1 MLEEREEW
9 IIIQRLI
16 FETLPFHPRL
26 AMEIEL
32 TIKNYRCFPDSRPAR
47 LTIKPGF
54 TSLIGV
60 NNSGK
65 SALLKFFYEFRQTF
79 NQLCAPQSLVTALK
93 QERDVSAQGVTD
105 PRTIFCNKN
114 DRDIEI
120 HINIPSDGHAAGYI
134 SGSDEQVTLVFPKL
148 LILKV
153 AKNPLRFSALLHL
166 TNGEKVGPGFL
177 TVDKARETPAGWGI
191 TLSSSKDIIHITNV
205 EKILDALSG
214 TIYIGPFRNALN
226 SSTGQYFDINV
237 GQTFIQGWRT
247 YKTGKLIEHRETI
260 YRLTKDIQRIFDFKE
275 FEINASEDGT
285 TLVIF
290 INGKSFDLFD
300 IGSGISQFIVVL
312 ASAAFRNPSYI
323 LIDEPE
329 LNLHPALQLDFLTT
343 LTSYAREGILFA
355 THNMGLA
362 RSSSDTIYSLR
373 KIDEGESELRPFE
386 LTTRLPEFLGE
397 LSFSGY
403 QELGFDKVLLVEG
416 RTDVRTIQQ
425 FLRIWKMDHKLV
437 LLPLGGKTL
446 INASSVAELQEVRRI
461 SPNIYALIDSEKRSD
476 GAALEPSREAFVRSC
491 QKVGINVKVL
501 DRRATENYLT
511 DAAIKKVKG
520 PKYRALGEFESLEG
534 VSPNWSKEENWR
546 IAHEMTESDLI
557 NTDLGQFL
565 KSLQ

>member
-1 MLEEREEW
+1 
-9 IIIQRLI
+9 
-16 FETLPFHPRL
+16 
-26 AMEIEL
+26 MEIDL

-47 LTIKPGF
+47 LVIKPGF
-54 TSLIGV
+54 SSFLGI

-65 SALLKFFYEFRQTF
+65 SALLKFFYEFRHLF
-79 NQLCAPQSLVTALK
+79 HELRAPQSFLTSLK
-93 QERDVSAQGVTD
+93 QERDISVQGVTD

-114 DRDIEI
+114 NRNIEI
-120 HINIPSDGHAAGYI
+120 QISLPSDRRTASFI
-134 SGSDEQVTLVFPKL
+134 SRGDEQVNLVFPQRFVIN
-148 LILKV
+148 ILKD
-153 AKNPLRFSALLHL
+153 PLRFSTLLHL
-166 TNGEKVGPGFL
+166 TNGQKVGPGFL
-177 TVDKARETPAGWGI
+177 EADRARETPVGWGI
-191 TLSSSKDIIHITNV
+191 SLSNSKEIIHITDV
-205 EKILDALSG
+205 EKILAGLSE

-226 SSTGQYFDINV
+226 GSIGQYFDINV

-247 YKTGKLIEHRETI
+247 YKTGKINEHRETI

-285 TLVIF
+285 TLVVF

-312 ASAAFRNPSYI
+312 ASAAFRKPAYI

-362 RSSSDTIYSLR
+362 RSSSDTVYSLR
-373 KIDEGESELRPFE
+373 KVDEGESELRLLE
-386 LTTRLPEFLGE
+386 SSARLPEFLGE

-425 FLRIWKMDHKLV
+425 FLRLWKLDHKVV

-446 INASSVAELQEVRRI
+446 INSSSVAELQEVKRI
-461 SPNIYALIDSEKRSD
+461 SSHVYALIDSEKKTA
-476 GAALEPSREAFVRSC
+476 GATLEPTREAFILNC
-491 QKVGINVKVL
+491 QQVGIAVKVL
-501 DRRATENYLT
+501 NRRATENYLI

-520 PKYRALGEFESLEG
+520 PKYRALSEFESLED

-546 IAHEMTESDLI
+546 IAHEMNESDII

-565 KSLQ
+565 YSLR